1 MGRLFKHPLRVAEFS
16 GLKKDNLQWQERR
29 LVIFGK
35 GGIYGKKS
43 KRRIVPMTERVRR
56 VLEYHFGHEDT
67 LGISSRTIQRIVRR
81 VANRAFISKPVSPH
95 VLRHT
100 FSVACIKKGISTRSL
115 MQLLGHDR
123 LTTTEI
129 YLNMSP
135 EDTIREFE
143 TKW

>member
-1 MGRLFKHPLRVAEFS
+1 
-16 GLKKDNLQWQERR
+16 
-29 LVIFGK
+29 
-35 GGIYGKKS
+35 
-43 KRRIVPMTERVRR
+43 MTERVRR
-56 VLEYHFGHEDT
+56 LIEHHFGLEDSF
-67 LGISSRTIQRIVRR
+67 GVSARTIQRIVRH
-81 VANRAFISKPVSPH
+81 VAKQASIAKKVSPH

-100 FSVACIKKGISTRSL
+100 FSVACIKKGISTRAL

-143 TKW
+143 AKW

>member
-1 MGRLFKHPLRVAEFS
+1 MEENR
-16 GLKKDNLQWQERR
+16 
-29 LVIFGK
+29 FG
-35 GGIYGKKS
+35 
-43 KRRIVPMTERVRR
+43 
-56 VLEYHFGHEDT
+56 FEDR
-67 LGISSRTIQRIVRR
+67 LGISARTIQRIVRR
-81 VANRAFISKPVSPH
+81 VANHGGIAKPVSPH

-100 FSVACIKKGISTRSL
+100 FSVTCIKKGISTRSL